1 MQPAKPMMDLDEIKA
16 LIQAFAASD
25 LAEMELTRGDWT
37 LRLIRSTDGT
47 ARVRP
52 AGGPVGRP
60 ERAERPAAASVPV
73 AAVETGVRAP
83 LSGLVHLSP
92 SPGAPDFVAV
102 GRRIEAGDVV
112 AVIEAMK
119 VFNEIRAERAGT
131 VEALLVASG
140 EEVEAGQ
147 LLMRIG

>member
-1 MQPAKPMMDLDEIKA
+1 MDADEIKA
-16 LIQAFAASD
+16 LIEAFAASD

-37 LRLIRSTDGT
+37 LRLVRS
-47 ARVRP
+47 

-60 ERAERPAAASVPV
+60 ETAPRPAAAPAPV

-83 LSGLVHLSP
+83 LSGLVYLSP

-102 GRRIEAGDVV
+102 GRRVEAGDVV

>member
-1 MQPAKPMMDLDEIKA
+1 MDSDEIKA
-16 LIQAFAASD
+16 LIAAFAASD

-37 LRLIRSTDGT
+37 LRLVRS
-47 ARVRP
+47 

-60 ERAERPAAASVPV
+60 ETAPRAAAAPTPAAVV
-73 AAVETGVRAP
+73 VETGVRAP
-83 LSGLVHLSP
+83 LSGLVHLRP
-92 SPGAPDFVAV
+92 SPGAPEFVAV
-102 GRRIEAGDVV
+102 GRRVEAGDVV

>member
-1 MQPAKPMMDLDEIKA
+1 MDADEIKA
-16 LIQAFAASD
+16 LIEAFAASD

-37 LRLIRSTDGT
+37 LRLVRS
-47 ARVRP
+47 

-60 ERAERPAAASVPV
+60 ETVPRPAAAPAPV

-83 LSGLVHLSP
+83 LSGLVYLSP

-102 GRRIEAGDVV
+102 GRRVEAGGVV

-119 VFNEIRAERAGT
+119 AFNEIRAERAGI
-131 VEALLVASG
+131 VEALFVASG